1 MAKIEVFR
9 FMSKKELE
17 DYKKGKRLKNTTIH
31 KSKTNSVGF
40 CFLDAKEYKP
50 EEAFHFLSGIVNPE
64 ICVVFEV
71 DEDKLDKSWG
81 KYAKPIKET
90 GNGLQDLINLF
101 ENWDVSFIANEYC
114 TQIYS
119 KKDFKLVRYA
129 VPDWLNKDD
138 WDWIGGENED
148 N

>member
-1 MAKIEVFR
+1 MAKIRVFR

-17 DYKKGKRLKNTTIH
+17 DYKEGKHLENTMIH

-40 CFLDAKEYKP
+40 CFLDTKEYKP

-64 ICVVFEV
+64 ICAVFEV
-71 DEDKLDKSWG
+71 EEDKLNKSWG
-81 KYAKPIKET
+81 IYSTPVKET
-90 GNGLQDLINLF
+90 GNELLDLINLF
-101 ENWDVSFIANEYC
+101 ENWNNTFKANEYC
-114 TQIYS
+114 TQAYS
-119 KKDFKLVRYA
+119 NKDFKLVRYA
-129 VPDWLNKDD
+129 VPDWFNRDD